1 MSGKKAKEKRAK
13 EAQQQ
18 QPLTIPLDQVVQL
31 QFTKI
36 GQLSLQVDIMVQ
48 QMRALENECNQL
60 REQLAKKA
68 KL

>member
-13 EAQQQ
+13 EAQQ

-36 GQLSLQVDIMVQ
+36 GQLSFQIDIMAQ

>member
-13 EAQQQ
+13 EAQQ

-36 GQLSLQVDIMVQ
+36 GQLSLQIDIMAQ

-68 KL
+68 TK